1 MVDGPDAEV
10 YDLDK
15 LKVMYRYMSEH
26 GELYLIE
33 RLTQDRG
40 WIPIGDAGLQ
50 PQMTPIVLS
59 PGHRGQGIGRAVVKA
74 LIDRAR
80 ELGWQSVEVSEIYDY
95 NVASQRTYESLGFMV
110 VGDTEH
116 GQRYSLALS

>member
-1 MVDGPDAEV
+1 
-10 YDLDK
+10 
-15 LKVMYRYMSEH
+15 
-26 GELYLIE
+26 
-33 RLTQDRG
+33 
-40 WIPIGDAGLQ
+40 
-50 PQMTPIVLS
+50 MTPIVLS

-80 ELGWQSVEVSEIYDY
+80 ELGWQPVEVSEIYDY

-110 VGDTEH
+110 VGDAEH